1 MTLKCAS
8 DSVDNTDLHCTHL
21 VLLYDKFAVQCPIEN
36 IRTGREI
43 HELVTVRF
51 VPNKSIHGSLNRH
64 WGLIEGPTIKRQQ
77 CQVVRFSV
85 NNYNLSVNNI

>member
-8 DSVDNTDLHCTHL
+8 DSVDNTDLPCTHL
-21 VLLYDKFAVQCPIEN
+21 VLLSEKFAVQCPIEN

-64 WGLIEGPTIKRQQ
+64 WGLMTAVFLCGQM
-77 CQVVRFSV
+77 CD
-85 NNYNLSVNNI
+85 